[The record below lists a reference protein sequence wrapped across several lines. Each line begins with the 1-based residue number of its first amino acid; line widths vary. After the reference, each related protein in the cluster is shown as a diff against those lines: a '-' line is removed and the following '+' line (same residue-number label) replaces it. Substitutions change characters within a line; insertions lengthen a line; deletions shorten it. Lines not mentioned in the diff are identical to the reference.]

1 MMKQDGEGLFR
12 QTFSLDNG
20 TGWLPKDELERV
32 PLFGAP
38 RRFSCIFLSTSAKD
52 AVRLNHYLSAAG
64 IRAYHACDIREA
76 EILLSITRAKVLLID
91 IDRTYEPWRE
101 ILRKLDE
108 SRPNL
113 PKVVLTARDH
123 NIWPL
128 LFFQFALD
136 VVPKPAQLGDLLGAL
151 ECAHQLDQ
159 ELSDPARARER
170 ERRVLAAIRSTAPC
184 GSASVPC
191 SAFHSLQAHWSALM
205 DRVPHFWLKFGC
217 YLTRKQHFHA

>member
-1 MMKQDGEGLFR
+1 
-12 QTFSLDNG
+12 
-20 TGWLPKDELERV
+20 
-32 PLFGAP
+32 
-38 RRFSCIFLSTSAKD
+38 
-52 AVRLNHYLSAAG
+52 LNHYLSAAG